1 MVPWITTTLMR
12 QTKNNANHNILEMK
26 QLFFRPT
33 FDKIGFHKSI
43 TYTFSLTY
51 NSFAQNLSSDFM
63 IILEVDFQHYWTN
76 WCPVTAWKVSSGDFQ
91 LIFRN
96 LRSSLS
102 LSVTGYKP
110 SAKSTA
116 QHHHQLCQLP
126 CLGNPDILLLGAAW
140 DCADIHALLLHLIFS
155 SRCWSCYVCL
165 GQASGLSK
173 AITSPPTQPMPPPI
187 PPTTPSSGRG
197 AFLATM
203 APLLSQGLA
212 LVTVLDLATTSN
224 GGRITDHLISSALSS
239 LIPNI
244 DVFQKSW
251 PRSEFPAIGDF
262 ATRGRKGGRDSPGG
276 DSAEVILTPKPA
288 DNIFTFRFDTRPPPA
303 SPQSQVLVRQEENG
317 DPATNSETFQN
328 FCPFRL
334 S

>member
-1 MVPWITTTLMR
+1 
-12 QTKNNANHNILEMK
+12 
-26 QLFFRPT
+26 
-33 FDKIGFHKSI
+33 
-43 TYTFSLTY
+43 
-51 NSFAQNLSSDFM
+51 M

-76 WCPVTAWKVSSGDFQ
+76 WCPVTAWNVSSGDFQ

-116 QHHHQLCQLP
+116 QHHHQLCQLL

-212 LVTVLDLATTSN
+212 LATVLDLATTSN

-317 DPATNSETFQN
+317 DPATNSETFLFVCHSQLYDN
-328 FCPFRL
+328 L
-334 S
+334 SSLVNWSSTVN

>member
-63 IILEVDFQHYWTN
+63 IILEV
-76 WCPVTAWKVSSGDFQ
+76 TAWNISSGDFQ

-116 QHHHQLCQLP
+116 QHQHPLCQLL

-197 AFLATM
+197 ASLATM

-212 LVTVLDLATTSN
+212 LATVLDLATTSN
-224 GGRITDHLISSALSS
+224 GGMITDQFISY
-239 LIPNI
+239 
-244 DVFQKSW
+244 
-251 PRSEFPAIGDF
+251 
-262 ATRGRKGGRDSPGG
+262 
-276 DSAEVILTPKPA
+276 
-288 DNIFTFRFDTRPPPA
+288 
-303 SPQSQVLVRQEENG
+303 
-317 DPATNSETFQN
+317 
-328 FCPFRL
+328 C
-334 S
+334 

>member
-1 MVPWITTTLMR
+1 M
-12 QTKNNANHNILEMK
+12 
-26 QLFFRPT
+26 
-33 FDKIGFHKSI
+33 S
-43 TYTFSLTY
+43 
-51 NSFAQNLSSDFM
+51 
-63 IILEVDFQHYWTN
+63 ILEVDFQHYWTN
-76 WCPVTAWKVSSGDFQ
+76 WCPVTAWNVSSGDFQ

-116 QHHHQLCQLP
+116 QHHHQLCQLL

-212 LVTVLDLATTSN
+212 LATVLDLATTSN
-224 GGRITDHLISSALSS
+224 GGMITDQFCIIISY
-239 LIPNI
+239 
-244 DVFQKSW
+244 
-251 PRSEFPAIGDF
+251 
-262 ATRGRKGGRDSPGG
+262 
-276 DSAEVILTPKPA
+276 
-288 DNIFTFRFDTRPPPA
+288 
-303 SPQSQVLVRQEENG
+303 
-317 DPATNSETFQN
+317 
-328 FCPFRL
+328 C
-334 S
+334 